1 MPQNRSSPYGG
12 VVAGATIAIACSAA
26 SARRFMSATWG
37 PNS

>member
-1 MPQNRSSPYGG
+1 MPQNGSSPCGG